1 MKIIKKLFSLKN
13 RNIIVVGGAG
23 QIGFSFI
30 EILID
35 SGANVILA
43 DLDIELAEKKVL
55 KKYNDKNKVQIVK
68 LDVSQSSSIKDFTNL
83 IKPKH
88 IHGLVNCFHFKG
100 NSRVLDTKSKF
111 FSDFEKYVEL

>member
-43 DLDIELAEKKVL
+43 DLDIELAEKK
-55 KKYNDKNKVQIVK
+55 
-68 LDVSQSSSIKDFTNL
+68 SS
-83 IKPKH
+83 
-88 IHGLVNCFHFKG
+88 
-100 NSRVLDTKSKF
+100 
-111 FSDFEKYVEL
+111 